1 MADPTS
7 GLPDPAELLLQW
19 ARQQGVISDAEGE
32 RRLAAMRLEVL
43 AAGAIPH
50 SSAADLALTAQWAA
64 FICWIDDEIDRRN
77 LGSQPGELEKF
88 TAPLRH
94 VLTAGPEPN
103 PPEQHARVLAQLLK
117 RTDPGQRGQWRDR
130 FAAHYADFLDATEDE
145 VALRRAGT
153 PLSPAAYIALR
164 RRTITVLPMLDVLER
179 TGHTAL
185 VEDPS
190 AEAGLTDLRSAAADI
205 AGWANDLAS
214 QADDQAVGQDNLVT
228 VLARHNRSSA
238 ATARSRAAAMVQ
250 QRHAELTTTAAS
262 LRAAPLPPHRH
273 TRRDELRRYVDLV
286 ERFTAATL
294 HWLAVTGRFTADPSP
309 GPQTVHQH
317 PPALWP

>member
-7 GLPDPAELLLQW
+7 GLPGPVAELLLHW
-19 ARQQGVISDAEGE
+19 ARQQGVINDAEGE
-32 RRLAAMRLEVL
+32 HRLAAMRLEVL

-94 VLTAGPEPN
+94 VLTAGPEPT
-103 PPEQHARVLAQLLK
+103 PPQQHARVLAQLLK
-117 RTDPGQRGQWRDR
+117 RTDPGPPEQWRKR
-130 FAAHYADFLDATEDE
+130 FAAHYTDFLDATEDE

-153 PLSPAAYIALR
+153 PLSPPAYIALR

-185 VEDPS
+185 VGDPS
-190 AEAGLTDLRSAAADI
+190 VDTELSDLRSAAADI

-228 VLARHNRSSA
+228 VLTRHDCSSA
-238 ATARSRAAAMVQ
+238 AAARSRVAAMIQ
-250 QRHAELTTTAAS
+250 KRHADLTTTASA
-262 LRAAPLPPHRH
+262 LRAARGLPQD
-273 TRRDELRRYVDLV
+273 RREELRRYVDLV
-286 ERFTAATL
+286 ERFTPATL
-294 HWLAVTGRFTADPSP
+294 HWLAVTGRFTADLIP
-309 GPQTVHQH
+309 GPHQSMHQH
-317 PPALWP
+317 PAAP